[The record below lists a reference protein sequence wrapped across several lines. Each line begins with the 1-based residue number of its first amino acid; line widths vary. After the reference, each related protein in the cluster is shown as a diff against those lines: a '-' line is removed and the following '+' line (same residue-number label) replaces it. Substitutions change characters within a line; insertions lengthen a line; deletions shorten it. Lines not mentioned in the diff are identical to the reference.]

1 MMRMKSLNYR
11 TVAELS
17 EAIRNRDVSSVEV
30 TEAVLDQ
37 IERTNK
43 TLNAYTTVAT
53 DQALAAAHAMDQ
65 ALAAGF
71 NFGPLHGIPVAVK
84 DLYET
89 KNLRTTGGGRIL
101 TDYVPKEDA
110 TTVARLRRAGAVI
123 VGKTNT
129 HEYAYGYTTENPHYG
144 PTRNP
149 WNTSRIPGGS
159 SGGSGA
165 AVAAGSAPAALGTD
179 TGGSIRVPSS
189 FCGITGLKP
198 TYGRVSRKGVLPLA
212 WSLDHAGPMVQT
224 AEDAALMMNVLAG
237 YDPADPA
244 SADVTVLDY
253 AGRLDRDIR
262 GLRMG
267 IPRNHFFDRIDPEVL
282 TAVRE
287 AIHVLEGLG
296 GIPLEV
302 DLPHMGQAVSAWLAI
317 LLAEASSIHERDI
330 RKRPADYGD
339 DVRLYLEEGVLEGAT
354 TYVKGQRVR
363 QLLVQGFRE
372 AMAGVDVLLTPA
384 TAIPAPRLG
393 ESVVEIGSEKEEL
406 FLTLARISSP
416 FDMTGLPALSVPC
429 GFTKSG
435 LPIGLQVVGPP
446 FREEVVLHVGHAYQQ
461 VTDWHRRHPVV

>member
-1 MMRMKSLNYR
+1 MRMRSLDYG

-17 EAIRNRDVSSVEV
+17 EAIRNHDVSSVEI
-30 TEAVLDQ
+30 TKAVLNQ

-43 TLNAYTTVAT
+43 ALNAYTLIAA
-53 DQALAAAHAMDQ
+53 DQALAAAQAMDQ

-89 KNLRTTGGGRIL
+89 KDLRTTGGGRIL
-101 TDYVPKEDA
+101 ADYVPKEDA
-110 TTVARLRRAGAVI
+110 TTVARLRRSGAVI

-149 WNTSRIPGGS
+149 WDTSRIPGGS

-212 WSLDHAGPMVQT
+212 WSLDHAGPMVHT

-244 SADVTVLDY
+244 SADVPVPDHT
-253 AGRLDRDIR
+253 GRLDRDIR
-262 GLRMG
+262 GLRLG

-287 AIHVLEGLG
+287 AIQVLEGLG
-296 GIPLEV
+296 GIPVEV
-302 DLPHMGQAVSAWLAI
+302 DLSHMGQAVSAWLAI

-384 TAIPAPRLG
+384 TAVPAPKLG
-393 ESVVEIGSEKEEL
+393 ESAVEVGGEKEQL

-429 GFTKSG
+429 GFSQSG
-435 LPIGLQVVGPP
+435 LPIGLQVVGHP
-446 FREEVVLHVGHAYQQ
+446 FREDVVVQVGHAYQQ
-461 VTDWHRRHPVV
+461 VTDWHRRHPMV